1 MFLSKEAYLESLRA
15 RIGEDTSEEA
25 IKFVEDFTDTYNH
38 LETRAADQTD
48 WEAKYKENDE
58 SWRKK
63 YRERFFDASGEIQKE
78 EQAALNKDS
87 EKLTFNDLFK
97 EREG

>member
-1 MFLSKEAYLESLRA
+1 MFLSKEEYLESLRA
-15 RIGEDTSEEA
+15 RIGEDNSEEA
-25 IKFVEDFTDTYNH
+25 IKFVEDFTDTYNQ

>member
-1 MFLSKEAYLESLRA
+1 MFLSKEAYLESLRT
-15 RIGEDTSEEA
+15 RIGEDNSEEA
-25 IKFVEDFTDTYNH
+25 IKFVEDFTDTYNQ
-38 LETRAADQTD
+38 LEARAADQTD

-78 EQAALNKDS
+78 EEKALNKDS

>member
-1 MFLSKEAYLESLRA
+1 MFLSKEEYLESLRT
-15 RIGEDTSEEA
+15 RIGEDNSEEA
-25 IKFVEDFTDTYNH
+25 IKFVEDFTDTYNQ
-38 LETRAADQTD
+38 LEERAADQTD

-78 EQAALNKDS
+78 EEKALNKDS